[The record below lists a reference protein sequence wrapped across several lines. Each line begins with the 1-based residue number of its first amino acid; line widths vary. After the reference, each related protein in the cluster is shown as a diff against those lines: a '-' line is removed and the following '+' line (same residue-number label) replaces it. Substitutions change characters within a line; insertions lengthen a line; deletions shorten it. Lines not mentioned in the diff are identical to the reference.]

1 MEYQAY
7 LGWGLINFEDIIN
20 ALTKFK
26 DGGWWIR
33 KIDYK
38 DAFHRE
44 ITEGPYT
51 EKEAKRK
58 ANNWNK
64 FFTYKDKK
72 ITTAK
77 AYSLKDLLCDHEKDY
92 KYLKNHLYEEYIWR
106 PPNGWE
112 LICLLLSKDK
122 VLLLEKK
129 PNMEKAKMYVLDNDF
144 ELIKHKNYEIYYK
157 KNDYMAKEQ
166 SDKLKK
172 LVIDYENN
180 PEQLI
185 WLYDTAMKRKYKRG
199 YESIIIPYYIKEFNI
214 DSKPYTLDYFK
225 RLENCKEKEDKINT
239 LLCYLKDAKRDFN
252 FDNKNNYSIGYN
264 FPLLF
269 SNNDSNVKN
278 LTISYKDKK
287 LIIKI
292 KDFYDKYYVE
302 LNDNYLTF
310 NLPLNNEEDNVFND
324 KLIVLML
331 FICKTLN
338 INEIILKDNLKEY
351 CNCLKDDE
359 DYFVYLN
366 IVRYL
371 ANEASIYDEMGF
383 REENKEKRQE
393 VINSFKDKKIKDF
406 IEIEEENEKTLH
418 QLARDYLEGYCE
430 FPYVCFL
437 LNKITSK
444 IYNEFNN
451 ICFEHYIDLK
461 DFSLEKLKEKLI

>member
-7 LGWGLINFEDIIN
+7 LGWGLINFEDILN

-77 AYSLKDLLCDHEKDY
+77 VYSLKDLLCNHEKDY

-122 VLLLEKK
+122 VLLLEEK

-166 SDKLKK
+166 SNKLQK
-172 LVIDYENN
+172 LIIDYENN

-199 YESIIIPYYIKEFNI
+199 YESIIIP
-214 DSKPYTLDYFK
+214 
-225 RLENCKEKEDKINT
+225 
-239 LLCYLKDAKRDFN
+239 
-252 FDNKNNYSIGYN
+252 
-264 FPLLF
+264 
-269 SNNDSNVKN
+269 
-278 LTISYKDKK
+278 
-287 LIIKI
+287 
-292 KDFYDKYYVE
+292 
-302 LNDNYLTF
+302 
-310 NLPLNNEEDNVFND
+310 
-324 KLIVLML
+324 
-331 FICKTLN
+331 
-338 INEIILKDNLKEY
+338 
-351 CNCLKDDE
+351 
-359 DYFVYLN
+359 
-366 IVRYL
+366 
-371 ANEASIYDEMGF
+371 
-383 REENKEKRQE
+383 
-393 VINSFKDKKIKDF
+393 
-406 IEIEEENEKTLH
+406 
-418 QLARDYLEGYCE
+418 
-430 FPYVCFL
+430 
-437 LNKITSK
+437 
-444 IYNEFNN
+444 
-451 ICFEHYIDLK
+451 
-461 DFSLEKLKEKLI
+461 